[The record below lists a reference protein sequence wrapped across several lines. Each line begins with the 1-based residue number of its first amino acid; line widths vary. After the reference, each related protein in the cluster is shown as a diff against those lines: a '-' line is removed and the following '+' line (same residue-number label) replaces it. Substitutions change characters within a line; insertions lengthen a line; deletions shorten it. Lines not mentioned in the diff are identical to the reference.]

1 VLIGDDRLIGKRSG
15 VSSDTLQPQT
25 RLKIPETIEMD
36 QPLTGKHA
44 LVTGGGRGIGRSIA
58 LALARAGADV
68 AVAARTREQLD
79 TVAGEIRVLGRR
91 AIAVPIDLS
100 RRDHIE
106 ERVKQTAE
114 ELGGLEILVNNAGGS
129 IGEAARIDPVTH
141 DPQTF
146 EDCLFFNLTQ
156 VFYVTRAALPYMI
169 KQNWGRILNTGS
181 GSANRG
187 GAILAYTAAK
197 HGLIGYTRSLAYAV
211 AKHGINV
218 NVINPGWTNTSMVD
232 WDRLAKAMN
241 TTVEG
246 ARQFAYGQSI
256 QRRVVE
262 PDELGPMAVLLCSD
276 AGSAVTGQVVYVD
289 GGFKV

>member
-1 VLIGDDRLIGKRSG
+1 
-15 VSSDTLQPQT
+15 
-25 RLKIPETIEMD
+25 MD

-79 TVAGEIRVLGRR
+79 AVAGEIRALGRR
-91 AIAVPIDLS
+91 ALAVPIDLS

-114 ELGGLEILVNNAGGS
+114 ELGGLEIVVNNAGGS
-129 IGEAARIDPVTH
+129 IGEAAKIDPVTH

-169 KQNWGRILNTGS
+169 RNWGRILNTGS
-181 GSANRG
+181 GSAHRG
-187 GAILAYTAAK
+187 GVIVAYTAAK

-211 AKHGINV
+211 ARHGINV

-232 WDRLAKAMN
+232 WDRMAKAMN
-241 TTVEG
+241 TTAEG
-246 ARQFAYGQSI
+246 AKQFAYGQSI

-276 AGSAVTGQVVYVD
+276 AGSAVTGQVVHVD

>member
-1 VLIGDDRLIGKRSG
+1 
-15 VSSDTLQPQT
+15 
-25 RLKIPETIEMD
+25 MD
-36 QPLTGKHA
+36 QTLAGKNA

-58 LALARAGADV
+58 IALARAGADV
-68 AVAARTREQLD
+68 AVAARTQAQLD
-79 TVAGEIRVLGRR
+79 AVAGEIRELGRR
-91 AIAVPIDLS
+91 AFAIPMDLT

-106 ERVKQTAE
+106 ERVNQAAE
-114 ELGGLEILVNNAGGS
+114 QLGGLDILVNNAGGS
-129 IGEAARIDPVTH
+129 IGGAAQIDPITH

-146 EDCLFFNLTQ
+146 EDCVFFNLTQ

-169 KQNWGRILNTGS
+169 KKNWGRILNTGS

-211 AKHGINV
+211 ARHGINV

-232 WDRLAKAMN
+232 FERLAKAMS

-246 ARQFAYGQSI
+246 AKQFAYGQSI

-276 AGSAVTGQVVYVD
+276 AGSAVTGQIVYVD

>member
-1 VLIGDDRLIGKRSG
+1 
-15 VSSDTLQPQT
+15 
-25 RLKIPETIEMD
+25 MD
-36 QPLTGKHA
+36 QTLSGKHA

-68 AVAARTREQLD
+68 AVAARTQAQLD
-79 TVAGEIRVLGRR
+79 SVAGEIRELGRR
-91 AIAVPIDLS
+91 AFAVPIDLT

-106 ERVKQTAE
+106 AKVNQAAE
-114 ELGGLEILVNNAGGS
+114 QLGGLDILVNNAGGS
-129 IGEAARIDPVTH
+129 IGQGARIDPISH

-146 EDCLFFNLTQ
+146 EDCIFFNLTQ

-169 KQNWGRILNTGS
+169 KRGWGRILNTGS
-181 GSANRG
+181 GSAARG

-197 HGLIGYTRSLAYAV
+197 HGLIGYSRSLAYAV
-211 AKHGINV
+211 ARHGINV

-232 WDRLAKAMN
+232 FERLAGAMN

-246 ARQFAYGQSI
+246 ARQFAYSQSI

-276 AGSAVTGQVVYVD
+276 AGSAVTGQVVFVD
-289 GGFKV
+289 AGFKV

>member
-1 VLIGDDRLIGKRSG
+1 
-15 VSSDTLQPQT
+15 
-25 RLKIPETIEMD
+25 MD
-36 QPLTGKHA
+36 QVLSGKCA

-58 LALARAGADV
+58 IALARAGADV
-68 AVAARTREQLD
+68 AVAARTQSQLD
-79 TVAGEIRVLGRR
+79 AVAGEIRALGRR
-91 AIAVPIDLS
+91 AFAVAIDLT

-106 ERVKQTAE
+106 ERVNYAAGQ
-114 ELGGLEILVNNAGGS
+114 LGGLDILVNNAGGS
-129 IGEAARIDPVTH
+129 IGAGAQIDPVTH

-156 VFYVTRAALPYMI
+156 VFYVTRTALPYMI
-169 KQNWGRILNTGS
+169 RKNWGRILNTGS

-211 AKHGINV
+211 ARHNINV
-218 NVINPGWTNTSMVD
+218 NVINPGWTNTAMVD
-232 WDRLAKAMN
+232 WERLAKAMN

-246 ARQFAYGQSI
+246 ARQFAYSQSI

-262 PDELGPMAVLLCSD
+262 PEELGPMAVLLCSD
-276 AGSAVTGQVVYVD
+276 LGSAVTGQVVYVD

>member
-1 VLIGDDRLIGKRSG
+1 
-15 VSSDTLQPQT
+15 
-25 RLKIPETIEMD
+25 
-36 QPLTGKHA
+36 
-44 LVTGGGRGIGRSIA
+44 
-58 LALARAGADV
+58 
-68 AVAARTREQLD
+68 
-79 TVAGEIRVLGRR
+79 
-91 AIAVPIDLS
+91 
-100 RRDHIE
+100 
-106 ERVKQTAE
+106 
-114 ELGGLEILVNNAGGS
+114 
-129 IGEAARIDPVTH
+129 
-141 DPQTF
+141 
-146 EDCLFFNLTQ
+146 
-156 VFYVTRAALPYMI
+156 MI
-169 KQNWGRILNTGS
+169 KKNWGRILNTGS

-211 AKHGINV
+211 ARHGINV

-241 TTVEG
+241 TSVEG
-246 ARQFAYGQSI
+246 AKQFAYGQSI

>member
-1 VLIGDDRLIGKRSG
+1 
-15 VSSDTLQPQT
+15 
-25 RLKIPETIEMD
+25 MD
-36 QPLTGKHA
+36 QPLAGKHA

-68 AVAARTREQLD
+68 AVSARTREQLD
-79 TVAGEIRVLGRR
+79 AVAGEIRAIGRR
-91 AIAVPIDLS
+91 ALAVPIDLS
-100 RRDHIE
+100 HRDHIE
-106 ERVKQTAE
+106 ERVKQIAE
-114 ELGGLEILVNNAGGS
+114 ELGGLDILVNNAGGS
-129 IGEAARIDPVTH
+129 VGEAAKIDPVTH

-169 KQNWGRILNTGS
+169 KKNWGRILNTGS

-211 AKHGINV
+211 ARHGINV

-232 WDRLAKAMN
+232 FERLAKAMN

-246 ARQFAYGQSI
+246 AKQFAYGQSI

>member
-1 VLIGDDRLIGKRSG
+1 MEQTLIGKR
-15 VSSDTLQPQT
+15 
-25 RLKIPETIEMD
+25 
-36 QPLTGKHA
+36 A

-58 LALARAGADV
+58 LALAHAGADV
-68 AVAARTREQLD
+68 ALAARTQAQLD
-79 TVAGEIRVLGRR
+79 AVAGEIRAIGRR
-91 AIAVPIDLS
+91 AFVIPVDLT

-106 ERVKQTAE
+106 EKIDQAAE
-114 ELGGLEILVNNAGGS
+114 QLGGLDILVNNAGGS
-129 IGEAARIDPVTH
+129 IGQGAQIDPIKH

-169 KQNWGRILNTGS
+169 KNGWGRILNTGS
-181 GSANRG
+181 GSAARG
-187 GAILAYTAAK
+187 GSILAYTAAK

-211 AKHGINV
+211 ARHGINV
-218 NVINPGWTNTSMVD
+218 NVINPGWTNTAMVD
-232 WDRLAKAMN
+232 FDRMAAAMN

-276 AGSAVTGQVVYVD
+276 AGSAVTGQVVFVD

>member
-1 VLIGDDRLIGKRSG
+1 ME
-15 VSSDTLQPQT
+15 TLA
-25 RLKIPETIEMD
+25 
-36 QPLTGKHA
+36 GKHA

-68 AVAARTREQLD
+68 AVAARTESQLAA
-79 TVAGEIRVLGRR
+79 VAGEIRALGRR
-91 AIAVPIDLS
+91 AFAIPIDLTK
-100 RRDHIE
+100 RDHIE
-106 ERVKQTAE
+106 ERVNQVAE
-114 ELGGLEILVNNAGGS
+114 ELGGLDILVNNAGGS
-129 IGEAARIDPVTH
+129 IGDATKIDPIAH

-169 KQNWGRILNTGS
+169 KKNWGRILNTGS
-181 GSANRG
+181 GSSQRG

-211 AKHGINV
+211 ARHGINV

-246 ARQFAYGQSI
+246 ARQFAYSQSI

-262 PDELGPMAVLLCSD
+262 PDELGPVAVMLCSD
-276 AGSAVTGQVVYVD
+276 AGSAITGQVVCVD

>member
-1 VLIGDDRLIGKRSG
+1 
-15 VSSDTLQPQT
+15 
-25 RLKIPETIEMD
+25 MD
-36 QPLTGKHA
+36 QSLTGKCA

-68 AVAARTREQLD
+68 AVAARTQAQLEA
-79 TVAGEIRVLGRR
+79 VAGEIRALGRR
-91 AIAVPIDLS
+91 AFAIPIDLT

-106 ERVKQTAE
+106 ERVNHAAQQ
-114 ELGGLEILVNNAGGS
+114 LGGLDILVNNAGGS
-129 IGEAARIDPVTH
+129 IGEASKIDPITH

-169 KQNWGRILNTGS
+169 KKNWGRILNTGS

-211 AKHGINV
+211 ARHGINA

>member
-1 VLIGDDRLIGKRSG
+1 VDQILI
-15 VSSDTLQPQT
+15 
-25 RLKIPETIEMD
+25 
-36 QPLTGKHA
+36 GKHA

-68 AVAARTREQLD
+68 AVAARTQAQLD
-79 TVAGEIRVLGRR
+79 SVAGQIRALGRR
-91 AIAVPIDLS
+91 AFAVPIDLT
-100 RRDHIE
+100 RREGIE
-106 ERVKQTAE
+106 EKVNQAAE
-114 ELGGLEILVNNAGGS
+114 QLGGLDILVNNAGGS
-129 IGEAARIDPVTH
+129 IGQGAQIDPITH
-141 DPQTF
+141 DPRTF

-169 KQNWGRILNTGS
+169 KKGWGRILNTGS
-181 GSANRG
+181 GSAARG
-187 GAILAYTAAK
+187 GTIVAYTAAK

-211 AKHGINV
+211 ARHGINV
-218 NVINPGWTNTSMVD
+218 NVINPGWTNTAMVD
-232 WDRLAKAMN
+232 FERLAAAMN

-246 ARQFAYGQSI
+246 AKQFANSQSI

-276 AGSAVTGQVVYVD
+276 AGSAVTGQVVFVD

>member
-1 VLIGDDRLIGKRSG
+1 
-15 VSSDTLQPQT
+15 
-25 RLKIPETIEMD
+25 
-36 QPLTGKHA
+36 
-44 LVTGGGRGIGRSIA
+44 VTGGGRGIGRSIA
-58 LALARAGADV
+58 IALARAGADV
-68 AVAARTREQLD
+68 AVAARTEEQLEA
-79 TVAGEIRVLGRR
+79 VAGEIRALGRR
-91 AIAVPIDLS
+91 AFAIPIDLT

-106 ERVKQTAE
+106 ERVNHAAE
-114 ELGGLEILVNNAGGS
+114 QLGGLDILVNNAGGS
-129 IGEAARIDPVTH
+129 IGSGAEIDPITH

-169 KQNWGRILNTGS
+169 KKSWGRILNTGS

-211 AKHGINV
+211 ARHGINV

-232 WDRLAKAMN
+232 FERLAKAMN
-241 TTVEG
+241 TNVEG
-246 ARQFAYGQSI
+246 ARQFANSQSI

>member
-1 VLIGDDRLIGKRSG
+1 MAQTLAGKY
-15 VSSDTLQPQT
+15 
-25 RLKIPETIEMD
+25 
-36 QPLTGKHA
+36 A

-68 AVAARTREQLD
+68 AVAARTQAQLEA
-79 TVAGEIRVLGRR
+79 VAGEIRSLGRR
-91 AIAVPIDLS
+91 AFAIAIDLT

-106 ERVKQTAE
+106 DRVKQAAE
-114 ELGGLEILVNNAGGS
+114 QLGGLDILVNNAGGS
-129 IGEAARIDPVTH
+129 IGEGLKIDPVTH

-169 KQNWGRILNTGS
+169 KKNWGRILNTGS

-211 AKHGINV
+211 ARHGINV

-241 TTVEG
+241 TSVEG
-246 ARQFAYGQSI
+246 AKQFAYGQRI

-276 AGSAVTGQVVYVD
+276 AGSAVTGQVVFVD

>member
-1 VLIGDDRLIGKRSG
+1 
-15 VSSDTLQPQT
+15 
-25 RLKIPETIEMD
+25 MD
-36 QPLTGKHA
+36 QTLSGKHA

-68 AVAARTREQLD
+68 AVAARTQTQLEE
-79 TVAGEIRVLGRR
+79 VAGEIRALGRR
-91 AIAVPIDLS
+91 AFAIPMDLTRPDGIA
-100 RRDHIE
+100 
-106 ERVKQTAE
+106 ERVNHAAE
-114 ELGGLEILVNNAGGS
+114 MLGGLEILVNNAGGS
-129 IGEAARIDPVTH
+129 IGEGAKIDPIAH

-156 VFYVTRAALPYMI
+156 VFHVTRTALPYMI
-169 KQNWGRILNTGS
+169 KKNWGRILNTGS
-181 GSANRG
+181 GSAARG
-187 GAILAYTAAK
+187 GSILAYTAAK

-211 AKHGINV
+211 ARHRINV

-232 WDRLAKAMN
+232 FERLAKAMN

-276 AGSAVTGQVVYVD
+276 AGSAVTGQVVFVD

>member
-1 VLIGDDRLIGKRSG
+1 
-15 VSSDTLQPQT
+15 
-25 RLKIPETIEMD
+25 MD
-36 QPLTGKHA
+36 QVLAGKHA

-68 AVAARTREQLD
+68 AVAARTQAQLEA
-79 TVAGEIRVLGRR
+79 VAGEIRAIGRR
-91 AIAVPIDLS
+91 AFAIPIDLTRS
-100 RRDHIE
+100 EGIE
-106 ERVKQTAE
+106 ERVNQAAE
-114 ELGGLEILVNNAGGS
+114 QLGGLDILVNNAGGS
-129 IGEAARIDPVTH
+129 IGEGAKIDPVAH
-141 DPQTF
+141 DPRTF

-156 VFYVTRAALPYMI
+156 VFCVTRAALPYMI
-169 KQNWGRILNTGS
+169 KKNWGRILNTGS

-211 AKHGINV
+211 ARHGINV

-232 WDRLAKAMN
+232 FDRLAKAMN

-246 ARQFAYGQSI
+246 AKQFAYGQSI

-276 AGSAVTGQVVYVD
+276 LGSAVTGQVVYVD

>member
-1 VLIGDDRLIGKRSG
+1 MDE
-15 VSSDTLQPQT
+15 P
-25 RLKIPETIEMD
+25 LK
-36 QPLTGKHA
+36 GKHA

-79 TVAGEIRVLGRR
+79 AVAGEIRALGRR
-91 AIAVPIDLS
+91 AFAVPIDLTK
-100 RRDHIE
+100 RDHIE
-106 ERVKQTAE
+106 ERVNQAAE
-114 ELGGLEILVNNAGGS
+114 QLGGLDILVNNAGGS
-129 IGEAARIDPVTH
+129 IGEGAKIDPISH

-146 EDCLFFNLTQ
+146 EDCVFFNLTQ

-169 KQNWGRILNTGS
+169 KKNWGRILNTGS
-181 GSANRG
+181 GSANHG
-187 GAILAYTAAK
+187 GVILAYTAGK

-211 AKHGINV
+211 ARHGINV
-218 NVINPGWTNTSMVD
+218 NVINPGWTNTAMVD

-241 TTVEG
+241 TTAEG
-246 ARQFAYGQSI
+246 ARQFASSQSI
-256 QRRVVE
+256 QRRVIE

>member
-1 VLIGDDRLIGKRSG
+1 VEQ
-15 VSSDTLQPQT
+15 V
-25 RLKIPETIEMD
+25 
-36 QPLTGKHA
+36 LTGKCA

-68 AVAARTREQLD
+68 AVAARTEAQLEA
-79 TVAGEIRVLGRR
+79 VAGEIRALGRR
-91 AIAVPIDLS
+91 AFAIPIDLT

-106 ERVKQTAE
+106 ERVNQAAE
-114 ELGGLEILVNNAGGS
+114 QLGGLDILVNNAGGS
-129 IGEAARIDPVTH
+129 IGEAAKIDPVTH

-169 KQNWGRILNTGS
+169 KKSWGRILNTGS
-181 GSANRG
+181 GSAQRG

-211 AKHGINV
+211 ARHGINV
-218 NVINPGWTNTSMVD
+218 NAINPGWTNTSMVD
-232 WDRLAKAMN
+232 WDRLARAMN
-241 TTVEG
+241 TTVDG
-246 ARQFAYGQSI
+246 AKQFANSQSI

-262 PDELGPMAVLLCSD
+262 PDELGPVAVMLCSD
-276 AGSAVTGQVVYVD
+276 AGSAITGQVVCVD

>member
-1 VLIGDDRLIGKRSG
+1 
-15 VSSDTLQPQT
+15 
-25 RLKIPETIEMD
+25 MD
-36 QPLTGKHA
+36 QALAGKHA

-58 LALARAGADV
+58 IALARAGADV
-68 AVAARTREQLD
+68 AVAARTQAQLD
-79 TVAGEIRVLGRR
+79 AVAGEIRALGRR
-91 AIAVPIDLS
+91 AFAIPIDLTQ
-100 RRDHIE
+100 RDHIE
-106 ERVKQTAE
+106 ERINQAAE
-114 ELGGLEILVNNAGGS
+114 QLGGLDILVNNAGGS
-129 IGEAARIDPVTH
+129 IGAAAQIDPVTH

-169 KQNWGRILNTGS
+169 KKNWGRILNTGS
-181 GSANRG
+181 GSAARG

-211 AKHGINV
+211 ARHGINV

-232 WDRLAKAMN
+232 FERLAKAMN

-246 ARQFAYGQSI
+246 ARQFANSQSI

>member
-1 VLIGDDRLIGKRSG
+1 
-15 VSSDTLQPQT
+15 
-25 RLKIPETIEMD
+25 MD
-36 QPLTGKHA
+36 QTLTGKHA

-68 AVAARTREQLD
+68 AVAARTQAQLD
-79 TVAGEIRVLGRR
+79 AVAGEIRALGRR
-91 AIAVPIDLS
+91 AFVIPMDLT

-106 ERVKQTAE
+106 ERVNQAAE
-114 ELGGLEILVNNAGGS
+114 QLGGLDILVNNAGGS
-129 IGEAARIDPVTH
+129 IGAGAKIDPITH

-156 VFYVTRAALPYMI
+156 VFYVTRAALPHMI
-169 KQNWGRILNTGS
+169 KKNWGRILNTGS

-211 AKHGINV
+211 ARHGINV

-232 WDRLAKAMN
+232 FERLAKAMN

-246 ARQFAYGQSI
+246 AKQFAYSQSI

-262 PDELGPMAVLLCSD
+262 PDALGPMAVLLCSD
-276 AGSAVTGQVVYVD
+276 AGSAVTGQIVYVD

>member
-1 VLIGDDRLIGKRSG
+1 
-15 VSSDTLQPQT
+15 
-25 RLKIPETIEMD
+25 MD
-36 QPLTGKHA
+36 QVLAGKHA

-68 AVAARTREQLD
+68 AVAARTREQLEA
-79 TVAGEIRVLGRR
+79 VAGEIRAVGRR
-91 AIAVPIDLS
+91 AVAIPIDL
-100 RRDHIE
+100 RRHEGIE
-106 ERVKQTAE
+106 DRVNQAAE
-114 ELGGLEILVNNAGGS
+114 QLGGLDILVNNAGGS
-129 IGEAARIDPVTH
+129 IGEGAKIDPVAH

-169 KQNWGRILNTGS
+169 KKSWGRILNTGS

-187 GAILAYTAAK
+187 GAILAYTTAK

-211 AKHGINV
+211 ARHGINV

-232 WDRLAKAMN
+232 FERLAKAMN
-241 TTVEG
+241 TTVDG
-246 ARQFAYGQSI
+246 AKQFAHGQSI

-276 AGSAVTGQVVYVD
+276 LGSAVTGQIVYVD